1 LQELIALCGKQSKKQ
16 CFLVFTI
23 EYFGWGEVWMRVK
36 VSYVDRVGI
45 VFDIAYIFISH
56 QLNIVS
62 MEVGVNVIFL
72 ETEPLVLE
80 RERILIDELG
90 KIADIKQVEQIE
102 LMPHEE
108 KAEQLKAV
116 LDTVAD
122 GVVAVDSRGYIT
134 QYNPAA
140 EKIMHISSNQVLG
153 RKLTDIFPCCLSLVE
168 SMKNGTKSLNH
179 EIFFEQTHSHYLVSS
194 HPIMDHYKKI
204 IGGVAV
210 LKDIK
215 DVQKIYQRLTQQP
228 AFHFDEIIHTSGA
241 MKKIITLAKSYAYG
255 DSTVLIRGETGTGK
269 ELFARALHSASARA
283 ENIFVPINCAAIP
296 DTLLESELF
305 GYEDGTFT
313 GASKGGKQGLFE
325 LANGGTL
332 FLDEVGEISA
342 HLQVKLLRVL
352 QERKIRRIGSRREFP
367 IDVRILAATNR
378 NLEVMIEEGTFRE
391 DLYYRLNVIPLFL
404 PPLRERREDIAL
416 LAKAFLLRFSFKLH
430 KEADSISE
438 KALQV
443 LTEYDWPGNIRELE
457 NVMERAV
464 NIVCGNIISEEQL
477 MLGRNIASLR
487 QPLPA
492 VAERTLEEMLAETE
506 REILCRVLCQYHTS
520 RKLGNVLGLS
530 HTSVLKK
537 LRKYGLSFEQFKAK

>member
-1 LQELIALCGKQSKKQ
+1 M
-16 CFLVFTI
+16 I

-45 VFDIAYIFISH
+45 VFDIAYVFINH

-80 RERILIDELG
+80 RERILIDELS
-90 KIADIKQVEQIE
+90 KIADIKRVEQIE

-108 KAEQLKAV
+108 KSEQLKAV

-122 GVVAVDSRGYIT
+122 GVVAVDSRGFIT

-140 EKIMHISSNQVLG
+140 ERIMHRSVENVIG
-153 RKLTDIFPCCLSLVE
+153 KKLTDIFPCCLALVE

-179 EIFFEQTHSHYLVSS
+179 EIFFEQTNSHYLVSS

-215 DVQKIYQRLTQQP
+215 DVRKMYQRLTQQP
-228 AFHFDEIIHTSGA
+228 AFHFDEIIHTSEA
-241 MKKIITLAKSYAYG
+241 MKKIITLAKSYAYS

-269 ELFARALHSASARA
+269 ELFARALHSASSRA

-305 GYEDGTFT
+305 GYEDGAFT
-313 GASKGGKQGLFE
+313 GATKGGKQGLFE

-332 FLDEVGEISA
+332 FLDEVGEISV

-352 QERKIRRIGSRREFP
+352 QERKIRRIGSQREFP

-378 NLEVMIEEGTFRE
+378 DLEVMIEQGTFRE

-404 PPLRERREDIAL
+404 PPLRERREDVAL
-416 LAKAFLLRFSFKLH
+416 LANVFLQRFSLKLH
-430 KEADSISE
+430 KEADYISE

-443 LTEYDWPGNIRELE
+443 LTGYDWPGNIRELE

-464 NIVCGNIISEEQL
+464 NIVHGNIISEEQL
-477 MLGRNIASLR
+477 FLGRNVTPLR
-487 QPLPA
+487 QALPA

-520 RKLGNVLGLS
+520 RKLGSVLGLS

>member
-1 LQELIALCGKQSKKQ
+1 
-16 CFLVFTI
+16 
-23 EYFGWGEVWMRVK
+23 MRVK

-45 VFDIAYIFISH
+45 VFDIAYVFINH

-80 RERILIDELG
+80 RERILIDELS

-122 GVVAVDSRGYIT
+122 GVVAIDSRGFIT

-140 EKIMHISSNQVLG
+140 EKIMHRSAGNVIG
-153 RKLTDIFPCCLSLVE
+153 KKLTDIFPCCLSLVE
-168 SMKNGTKSLNH
+168 SMKNGTKSLNQ
-179 EIFFEQTHSHYLVSS
+179 EIFFEQTNSHYLVSS

-215 DVQKIYQRLTQQP
+215 DVRKMYQKLTQQP
-228 AFHFDEIIHTSGA
+228 AFHFDEIIHTSEA
-241 MKKIITLAKSYAYG
+241 MKKIITVAKSYAYS

-269 ELFARALHSASARA
+269 ELFARALHSASPRT

-305 GYEDGTFT
+305 GYEDGAFT
-313 GASKGGKQGLFE
+313 GATKGGKQGLFE

-332 FLDEVGEISA
+332 FLDEVGEISS

-352 QERKIRRIGSRREFP
+352 QERKIRRIGSHREIL

-378 NLEVMIEEGTFRE
+378 NLEAMIEEGTFRE

-416 LAKAFLLRFSFKLH
+416 LAKAFLQRFSLKLH
-430 KEADSISE
+430 KEADSISD

-443 LTEYDWPGNIRELE
+443 LTAYDWPGNIRELE

-464 NIVCGNIISEEQL
+464 NIVHGNVISEQQL
-477 MLGRNIASLR
+477 MLGRKMVQVR
-487 QPLPA
+487 QVLPS
-492 VAERTLEEMLAETE
+492 VTEKTLEEMLAETE
-506 REILCRVLCQYHTS
+506 REILCRALGQYHTS
-520 RKLGNVLGLS
+520 RKLGSVLGLS
-530 HTSVLKK
+530 HTGVLKK